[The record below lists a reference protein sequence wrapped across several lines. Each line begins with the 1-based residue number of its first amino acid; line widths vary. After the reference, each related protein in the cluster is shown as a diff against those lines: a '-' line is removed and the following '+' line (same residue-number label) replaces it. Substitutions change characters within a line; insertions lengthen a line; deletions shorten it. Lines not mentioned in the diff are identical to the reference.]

1 MSTNKVLPTLS
12 TLLASALVLTGC
24 VFGYEF
30 STPASCTYTPIGGGD
45 PVEIPLEVNFSDQS
59 PDQNADLTIT
69 VFPAD
74 YELPAGLTME
84 DAQDLVIVDHAVGPY
99 VPGGVNAVDPQY
111 SPGPSASASFDPSFV
126 GIPVSSPSP
135 TPSSS
140 LDPSFDPSATPS
152 PEETG
157 TYEAPTSES
166 NARVFMTLP
175 DVGPNAW
182 FSTDTS
188 MAEKLG
194 LEGIQNSND
203 FVRLS
208 APGIISV
215 RCAEDPKGT
224 IRAAKAIYPGY
235 LDTLSPLTVQA
246 DSNQTEALTGTLTF
260 PVEVPA
266 TGYVTGYLFQSN
278 PDSFRSEYIDSIG
291 ALWLTY
297 LQTESTNAGASGM
310 PYLALG
316 SQDDNGINNFS
327 YTDRQIDYK
336 IGIYGDNWEETDVRP
351 AAGEYWFLAGFT
363 AANSDYEVS
372 QTAFFRVTISETGN
386 AVEVETLSNFGL
398 DIGSTPEPIEPA
410 AVAST
415 ISPSITSVL
424 PAKVSVAGGT
434 KVTVKGS
441 FLSGASVMVGDKP
454 AALVSNTDGS
464 IEFITPPSAA
474 GKLGVIDVKLNTYAG
489 AVTVQDG
496 LTYEKAGVAS
506 AAVKPVVRKID
517 GFSGGSY
524 VILPSQK
531 AQLKRIGVEAAKF
544 TSATCVGYVRGGMLN
559 SSDRVLA
566 SNRAKA
572 ICASLKS
579 ANPSLKVQTSISP
592 TNNGLTSAA
601 RKVDIKLS
609 R

>member
-1 MSTNKVLPTLS
+1 MRIKNLAPKLS
-12 TLLASALVLTGC
+12 ALVASALVLTGC
-24 VFGYEF
+24 TYGYEL
-30 STPASCTYTPIGGGD
+30 STPASCDYELQNGD
-45 PVEIPLEVNFSDQS
+45 IVQIPLEVNFSDQS
-59 PDQNADLTIT
+59 PDQNAPLTIT

-74 YELPAGLTME
+74 YQLPVGLTIE
-84 DAQDLVIVDHAVGPY
+84 DAQDLVVVDHAVGPY
-99 VPGGVNAVDPQY
+99 VPGGVNAVNPQY
-111 SPGPSASASFDPSFV
+111 TPNPDPSASASFDPTFV

-140 LDPSFDPSATPS
+140 DPSASPS
-152 PEETG
+152 PEESG
-157 TYEAPTSES
+157 TYEAPSSGTNSQ
-166 NARVFMTLP
+166 VFLTLP

-182 FSTDTS
+182 FSTETS

-203 FVRLS
+203 FTRLS

-215 RCAEDPKGT
+215 RCANDPKGT

-235 LDTLSPLTVQA
+235 LDNLSPLTVQA
-246 DSNQTEALTGTLTF
+246 DSNQTQALTGTITF

-266 TGYVTGYLFQSN
+266 TGQVTGYLFQNN
-278 PDSFRSEYIDSIG
+278 PDSFKPEYIDSIG
-291 ALWLTY
+291 ALWLNY
-297 LQTESTNAGASGM
+297 LQSQTGNSDAPGK
-310 PYLALG
+310 PYLTLG
-316 SQDDNGINNFS
+316 VLNEYGNIDYS
-327 YTDRQIDYK
+327 YVDRQIDYK
-336 IGIYGDNWEETDVRP
+336 IGTYGENWEQTDVRP

-363 AANSDYEVS
+363 PDNSNFEVS

-410 AVAST
+410 AVVAAAT
-415 ISPSITSVL
+415 VSPSITSVL
-424 PAKVSVAGGT
+424 PAKVSAAGGT

-474 GKLGVIDVKLNTYAG
+474 GKLGIIDVKLSTFAG
-489 AVTVQDG
+489 AVTIQDA
-496 LTYEKAGVAS
+496 LTYQK
-506 AAVKPVVRKID
+506 AAVAPVAVKALARTVS
-517 GFSGGSY
+517 GFAGGSF
-524 VILPSQK
+524 VILSSQK
-531 AQLKRIGVEAAKF
+531 AQLKRVSGEAAKF
-544 TSATCVGYVRGGMLN
+544 NSVTCVGYVSGGISN

-572 ICASLKS
+572 ICANLKS
-579 ANPSLKVQTSISP
+579 ANP
-592 TNNGLTSAA
+592 GLQVNIAVNPANDGLSSAA
-601 RKVDIKLS
+601 RKVDVRLS